1 MSWDN
6 VVDQV
11 VEYVKQ
17 DLPEELSVSQLANM
31 AYISSDHLTH
41 SFKNDIQTASD
52 FILCKYMTLAGDL
65 LRDSKLTITIYGT
78 V

>member
-41 SFKNDIQTASD
+41 SFKNDIHRRQATS
-52 FILCKYMTLAGDL
+52 FSVNI
-65 LRDSKLTITIYGT
+65 
-78 V
+78 